1 MIVLLIFTAPLI
13 GLLIECAYF
22 HYLNNFFTFSFYTN
36 AKDLATALLS
46 YSIAMFGI
54 VAMIVT
60 LVYGLS
66 KPGVNNYRR
75 KFGVAF
81 ACLWVS
87 CLIYLSLAGF
97 LSILGFAKTEA
108 IHLTI
113 LLKFFVGL
121 FIASFLQ
128 SVLTIFVGINVLV
141 NSNKVA

>member
-13 GLLIECAYF
+13 EFLIECAYF
-22 HYLNNFFTFSFYTN
+22 HYLNNFLTFSFHKN

-66 KPGVNNYRR
+66 QPGVNNYRK

-108 IHLTI
+108 IHLAL
-113 LLKFFVGL
+113 LLKLFVGL

-128 SVLTIFVGINVLV
+128 SVFTIFVGINVLI